1 MKEMSSLSGAG
12 ARRVLVVAATC
23 HPERGSEPGLGWN
36 WLRHIAAHHD
46 VVAIVGECEGNRKAI
61 DRALAADPVLA
72 ARLRFVFVPWF
83 DEPREGISGILWQ
96 YYQPLYYRAY
106 CRWMDKAYAEAER
119 LCRSEPFDLAH
130 QLTMIG
136 FREPG
141 FPWRLPIPVVWG
153 PVGGVQNVPWRC
165 LPALGGVEACR
176 HLARNVINSIQVRHH
191 RRFRHALAKASTVFA
206 VDSTTQEALRRF
218 HGRESILVAAAL
230 CDPDHPRRRVRVR
243 GDGPLRLVF
252 SGLHLS
258 RKGLPFVLQ
267 ALAHLP
273 PSASWTL
280 DVLGHGIMSA
290 SWQRTAERLGLADR
304 VLFHGYVP
312 RERVIE
318 IMDRGEVY
326 VFPSLLE
333 GWPTV
338 IAESLSLGMPVVTTD
353 LHGMRDM
360 VTASCGRLVRADS
373 SYSIVAG
380 LQRVLTELLDNP
392 NLVTRLSE
400 GAVERA
406 NELTAAKQMPKVMR
420 AYEEAIR
427 VSKM

>member
-1 MKEMSSLSGAG
+1 MTSGAG
-12 ARRVLVVAATC
+12 AKRVLVVAATC

-36 WLRHIAAHHD
+36 WLRHIAAQHE
-46 VVAIVGECEGNRKAI
+46 VVAIVGETEGNREAI
-61 DRALAADPVLA
+61 DRALAADPALA
-72 ARLRFVFVPWF
+72 TRLRFVFLPWF
-83 DEPREGISGILWQ
+83 DEPQKGIKGLLWQ
-96 YYQPLYYRAY
+96 YYQPIYYRAY
-106 CRWMDKAYAEAER
+106 RRWMEQAYAEAER
-119 LCRSEPFDLAH
+119 LCRSERFDLAH

-141 FPWRLPIPVVWG
+141 FTWRLPIPVVWG

-165 LPALGGVEACR
+165 LPALGAVEACR
-176 HLARNVINSIQVRHH
+176 HLARNVINSIQVRYHP
-191 RRFRHALAKASTVFA
+191 RFRRALAKASTVFA

-218 HGRESILVAAAL
+218 HSRESVLVAAAL
-230 CDPDHPRRRVRVR
+230 CDSDHARRRVRVR

-267 ALAHLP
+267 ALAQLP
-273 PSASWTL
+273 ASASWTL
-280 DVLGHGIMSA
+280 DVLGEGIMSA
-290 SWQRTAERLGLADR
+290 SWKQTAQRLGLKAR
-304 VLFHGYVP
+304 VTFHGYVP
-312 RERVIE
+312 REKVIE

-360 VTASCGRLVRADS
+360 VTPACGRLVPAYS
-373 SYSIVAG
+373 GSSIVTG
-380 LQRVLTELLDNP
+380 LQRALSELLDNP
-392 NLVTRLSE
+392 DLVKRLSE

-406 NELTAAKQMPKVMR
+406 KELTAARQMPKVMQ
-420 AYEEAIR
+420 AYDEAVR
-427 VSKM
+427 VASM